1 MLFEVYADLIE
12 NPDSG
17 FTIENVPSIERKEV
31 ERVLEERHA
40 KEEDLRGIL
49 APLFLLEKFL

>member
-17 FTIENVPSIERKEV
+17 FTIENVPSIYRKEV
-31 ERVLEERHA
+31 EKVLEERHA
-40 KEEDLRGIL
+40 K
-49 APLFLLEKFL
+49 